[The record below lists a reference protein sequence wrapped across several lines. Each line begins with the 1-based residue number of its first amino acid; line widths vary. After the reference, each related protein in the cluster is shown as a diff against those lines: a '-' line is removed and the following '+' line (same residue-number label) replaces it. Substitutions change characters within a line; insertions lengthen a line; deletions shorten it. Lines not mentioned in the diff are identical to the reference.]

1 MAAQSTTAGAV
12 DTGVVL
18 RCMIGGLTFLSLMS
32 GGLYF
37 AVLWTRAATTFKGEQ
52 IRGATRS
59 RAALRLKLFASKLR
73 HARHRAR
80 RRTPRIRFKRVA
92 LAWSALIIGGV
103 RRRRRRSHK
112 WMGFAFQRRGLLML
126 YKLVPDGDRPVGGP
140 LSSQGAFTELVPAS
154 CSDFASASEG
164 DDTPH
169 AVGRAGRDGLACS
182 LDSVGEVA
190 ASHVN
195 TGDGLSF
202 QNRGEGDSFTCT
214 GDPQPSDMIWSGD
227 KWIPWHTFCRGGGR
241 PSDSK
246 ILEGLQAFIA
256 SVMKEDGEAP
266 AQGGKKGKAKGS
278 QASPATLGDADGKGK
293 AKKGNAKSQASA
305 QQEDNPDQALLGAI
319 QRLAQRAEKNPSGL
333 LGRLQNIVQKA
344 VDHKP
349 LDGGRGARKR
359 KQRKRER
366 DALQET
372 SHAEDGNGN
381 GKGKGTGVSFCQPL
395 RQPAQAQWGLDSP
408 DNPWKIVAKK
418 GKTKGEAKDSGYSD
432 CIWIVDPC
440 VGGVVSF
447 SVAKTRVSKDG
458 KIGAAYVVVRNI
470 KEVEELRLLA
480 STHETKEKTILVCA
494 FEVED
499 KAASTLVSLPS
510 IGPRG
515 RKQIRQWKRF
525 PLCKTDTVPTATS
538 LVVTSTFAP
547 PDRQLE
553 SLRVHIPKDF
563 VEPELWKSIL
573 KDTPGFVTNA
583 LGKIH
588 SSSGW
593 KSMMAG
599 RAGERETV
607 IEGYIRVEKDRVQAL
622 LDKSGC
628 SGVFLSP
635 LATASTPRVHVN
647 WVDPGD
653 AVGLAYLQKTLSKR
667 TSSHSSLAFRRGGGS
682 SLGIRLAADE
692 TPTRAATW
700 RCRGVPF
707 AWSADDVESC
717 LSGAGLSGIE
727 VLDRGRGRIPWL
739 VRCSMD
745 KDDGRTSFV
754 VQVGTI
760 TLDLE
765 RAQPRRK
772 LMEVSEQA
780 LQVDK
785 KPVRG
790 ASTAARPST
799 PTDAEMPPAAEV
811 ASGGDTKAG
820 SGGGSH
826 NEAKAEAKPG
836 KERPRSRSR
845 ERPRP
850 WYDLVECGAG
860 GACFYNSVGLAFA
873 LQRDKVKL
881 VEARKTVNSRGKTLR
896 AELASYI
903 LANEHKF
910 LPFWLPPEVPDDI
923 TPEERQRL
931 LSIEDGD
938 IPVTWSQYKDAL
950 GRPRRW
956 ADEVAFRACCKRMN
970 CRIVV
975 ALGKPDTATQFLVY
989 GKKVPYD
996 AYTGKH
1002 QVNVL
1007 LYFEGGHYQLI
1018 VPKDGH
1024 EVPAAWQQLEQGN
1037 NSFPAP
1043 RGGGR
1048 SWLPSLPASSRT
1060 GKDESVGKA
1069 WLPSMPASSTCA
1081 SHCTATS
1088 SCSGRG
1094 KRKRDSSWLPP
1105 APASSVGGS
1114 RASGQV
1120 CNTPRTGQRAASAR
1134 TAGGFPDEALSLAM
1148 LKDTTVDAELVR
1160 QARLRRREARS
1171 SKKIPLTNEEMIA
1184 KLKQLGATPEDC
1196 RGMDP
1201 KVRVKGELWRPNA
1214 FKKPGTLAIHLRA
1227 HLRCFEF
1234 LHDHKAAGHRV
1245 KRVLQR
1251 NSRASSWGCTKC
1263 AMVWPSWTVLEASFK
1278 EGMRAKC
1285 PGRSFRMNVVRSNH
1299 WKGFWRRASK
1309 AAKLRVTEV
1318 MGFSARELLVLNSKW
1333 QAVTKLLGPPSVRL
1347 RAYWARLSAVRK
1359 HHDASQ
1365 DWRVVN
1371 FLGRKGRPIRLKELL
1386 DIRKRQL
1393 VEAGD
1398 IEEQPGPGSDTPA
1411 LQDEADV
1418 SWSCNV
1424 CDQVVVASDL
1434 RQLSWRRKH
1443 HLRRTHPSIPASCFT
1458 RLGRMQGTEQG
1469 MSVAGSSGLLDS
1481 HGTRTAFPHLVAAA
1495 AGTDR
1500 PRRHRGHL
1508 HSLDVV
1514 SCNCGGLDH
1523 AYAFVRSAASSNH
1536 HVVLLQ
1542 ETKADATD
1550 AARLSTFAGN
1560 LGYRAWHWCN
1570 SRTQGGQVGTGLL
1583 CLVRKDIRAH
1593 LLHKHGCD
1601 EGEIITLDFEA
1612 FHLSCVWQRPSFVQ
1626 SGGLFETIKEQAIAA
1641 ELDHV
1646 PWLAVGDWNA
1656 TPHQNPLV
1664 EEGMQLIAAH
1674 DPGGELIP
1682 TRWGGSRCIDY
1693 AVLDSGPV
1701 AASLVEL
1708 SAVKFGG
1715 HRAVRLVL
1723 GLPSTRL
1730 PVH

>member
-1 MAAQSTTAGAV
+1 M
-12 DTGVVL
+12 VV
-18 RCMIGGLTFLSLMS
+18 
-32 GGLYF
+32 
-37 AVLWTRAATTFKGEQ
+37 
-52 IRGATRS
+52 
-59 RAALRLKLFASKLR
+59 
-73 HARHRAR
+73 H
-80 RRTPRIRFKRVA
+80 
-92 LAWSALIIGGV
+92 
-103 RRRRRRSHK
+103 
-112 WMGFAFQRRGLLML
+112 
-126 YKLVPDGDRPVGGP
+126 
-140 LSSQGAFTELVPAS
+140 
-154 CSDFASASEG
+154 
-164 DDTPH
+164 
-169 AVGRAGRDGLACS
+169 
-182 LDSVGEVA
+182 
-190 ASHVN
+190 
-195 TGDGLSF
+195 
-202 QNRGEGDSFTCT
+202 
-214 GDPQPSDMIWSGD
+214 
-227 KWIPWHTFCRGGGR
+227 
-241 PSDSK
+241 
-246 ILEGLQAFIA
+246 
-256 SVMKEDGEAP
+256 
-266 AQGGKKGKAKGS
+266 
-278 QASPATLGDADGKGK
+278 
-293 AKKGNAKSQASA
+293 
-305 QQEDNPDQALLGAI
+305 
-319 QRLAQRAEKNPSGL
+319 
-333 LGRLQNIVQKA
+333 
-344 VDHKP
+344 
-349 LDGGRGARKR
+349 
-359 KQRKRER
+359 
-366 DALQET
+366 
-372 SHAEDGNGN
+372 
-381 GKGKGTGVSFCQPL
+381 
-395 RQPAQAQWGLDSP
+395 
-408 DNPWKIVAKK
+408 
-418 GKTKGEAKDSGYSD
+418 
-432 CIWIVDPC
+432 
-440 VGGVVSF
+440 
-447 SVAKTRVSKDG
+447 
-458 KIGAAYVVVRNI
+458 NI

-515 RKQIRQWKRF
+515 RKQIRQWKCF

-607 IEGYIRVEKDRVQAL
+607 IEGYIRVEKDRVQAV

-647 WVDPGD
+647 WVDPAN

-754 VQVGTI
+754 VQVGTV

-772 LMEVSEQA
+772 LMEISEQA

-836 KERPRSRSR
+836 KERPRTV
-845 ERPRP
+845 PGK
-850 WYDLVECGAG
+850 DLAPGM
-860 GACFYNSVGLAFA
+860 
-873 LQRDKVKL
+873 
-881 VEARKTVNSRGKTLR
+881 
-896 AELASYI
+896 
-903 LANEHKF
+903 
-910 LPFWLPPEVPDDI
+910 
-923 TPEERQRL
+923 
-931 LSIEDGD
+931 
-938 IPVTWSQYKDAL
+938 TWSNVAQEEPQYKDAL

-1134 TAGGFPDEALSLAM
+1134 TEGGLPDEALSLAM

-1214 FKKPGTLAIHLRA
+1214 FKKPGTLAIHLKA

-1234 LHDHKAAGHRV
+1234 LHDHKAAGHRI
-1245 KRVLQR
+1245 KRVFQR
-1251 NSRASSWGCTKC
+1251 NSRASSWGCAKC

-1285 PGRSFRMNVVRSNH
+1285 PGRSFRVNVVRSNH

-1333 QAVTKLLGPPSVRL
+1333 KAVTKLLGPPSVRL

-1359 HHDASQ
+1359 HHHASQ

-1443 HLRRTHPSIPASCFT
+1443 HLRRIHPSIPASCFT

-1560 LGYRAWHWCN
+1560 LGYRAWRWCN

-1646 PWLAVGDWNA
+1646 PWIAVGDWNA
-1656 TPHQNPLV
+1656 TPDQNPLV

-1682 TRWGGSRCIDY
+1682 TRWSGSRCIDY

-1708 SAVKFGG
+1708 SAVKFGD